1 VAQSVQDHQDA
12 IDDLNEELTN
22 LRGKVDH
29 SAMGRNFNFSAR
41 RREIREEIE
50 WHQEEINKLT
60 GGFEVETQGY

>member
-1 VAQSVQDHQDA
+1 VAQTVQDHQDA
-12 IDDLNEELTN
+12 IDALNTELTT

-41 RREIREEIE
+41 RRELREEIE